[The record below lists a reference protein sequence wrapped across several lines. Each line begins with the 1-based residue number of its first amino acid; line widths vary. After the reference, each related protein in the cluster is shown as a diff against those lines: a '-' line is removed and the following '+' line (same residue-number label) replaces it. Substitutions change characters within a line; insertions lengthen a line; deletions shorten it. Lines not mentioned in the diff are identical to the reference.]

1 MLCTTNCLTLKL
13 YDAQPENVQN
23 AMDVTSGQF
32 TERMTLDIANA
43 YGEIA
48 YPIATYTYLII
59 YLTTMDDCDQ
69 AIELFR

>member
-1 MLCTTNCLTLKL
+1 MLCTTSCLTLKF
-13 YDAQPENVQN
+13 YDTQPENVQN
-23 AMDVTSGQF
+23 AMDVTSEQF

-43 YGEIA
+43 NGEIA

>member
-1 MLCTTNCLTLKL
+1 
-13 YDAQPENVQN
+13 
-23 AMDVTSGQF
+23 MDVTSGQF

-43 YGEIA
+43 NGEIA

-69 AIELFR
+69 AVELFR